1 MPIGA
6 RLERLVQIGTERG
19 LTLED
24 TRHFYTTF
32 PSLNAPGEA
41 FGVFRGQLPGTTITG
56 RLLCC
61 AERPIGIPAEVER
74 LLKDPG
80 GPVGCD
86 VAVIS
91 IEAGATPTPP
101 EGEPA
106 NDLRIA
112 VGDGVLTAWRPRPRW
127 QADGPA
133 LDRLAGDAV
142 GIANQRDLLPA
153 VSKRGG

>member
-1 MPIGA
+1 CIPNAAGLELSTAVPPPPWLSEVSAHPNDSHTLMPIGA

-24 TRHFYTTF
+24 ARRFHATF
-32 PSLNAPGEA
+32 PTLNAPGEA
-41 FGVFRGQLPGTTITG
+41 FGVFRGQLPGTTVTG

-61 AERPIGIPAEVER
+61 AERPIGIPEEVER

-106 NDLRIA
+106 NDLRFA
-112 VGDGVLTAWRPRPRW
+112 VGDGVLTAWR
-127 QADGPA
+127 
-133 LDRLAGDAV
+133 L
-142 GIANQRDLLPA
+142 
-153 VSKRGG
+153 